1 MKAQI
6 SFGRSIQGHK
16 VLSVVLSVLCSVLL
30 VSGFVY
36 ATSIGTS
43 ISVDGT
49 LSVTGLTTLGNAT
62 TTILSTTG
70 NFIVNGYA
78 TTTAASGNFATAGT
92 LNVTGLTTLG
102 NASTTLLSAT
112 GNFMVNGFATTTAAN
127 GNFATAGTLNVT
139 GLSTLGNASTTLL
152 SATGN
157 FMVNGFATTTAANGN
172 FATAGTLN
180 VTGLSTLG
188 NASTTRVT
196 SEYAST
202 TRLVVGGNGT
212 NFAGMVGG
220 YCNIPA
226 TTVNASTSGYAVC
239 SSATGIL
246 ADDRVFVM
254 ATSSLPENFTIRA
267 ASSTAADTISV
278 QIFNEGNIAG
288 TDTGVRSFNFWAF
301 R

>member
-92 LNVTGLTTLG
+92 LNVTGL
-102 NASTTLLSAT
+102 
-112 GNFMVNGFATTTAAN
+112 
-127 GNFATAGTLNVT
+127 
-139 GLSTLGNASTTLL
+139 
-152 SATGN
+152 
-157 FMVNGFATTTAANGN
+157 
-172 FATAGTLN
+172 
-180 VTGLSTLG
+180 STLG

-246 ADDRVFVM
+246 ADDRGFVM